1 MARGIETAEQARAF
15 LDPKFR
21 ELHEPET
28 LTNATGAA
36 ERLLEAARLRRPIAI
51 YGDYD
56 VDGVTGAAILWHA
69 LRLLD
74 ADVRTYV
81 PSRFEE
87 GYGVNAEALEKLA
100 AEGVAVVVTV
110 DCGVTAVAEARR
122 ARELGL
128 ELIITDHHQPKAELP
143 DALLVHPSVPRP
155 SANPDLSGA
164 GVALKVAWALARLA
178 CGQPRVDERFREF
191 LLDATALAALGLVA
205 DLVPLTGENRILAT
219 YGLRQLPHVQNP
231 GLRALLEVSGLA
243 GARRYDEY
251 HVGFVLGPRL
261 NAIGRMGHAI
271 EAVELLTTA
280 DQARARELATRFDQL
295 NRQRQDVEKRIYHD
309 AVEQVIQRGMHRA
322 GCHGIVL
329 ASRDWHLG
337 VVGIVASRLVERFGR
352 PTILIAL
359 DEHGCGQGS
368 GRSVPHFPL
377 HEVLAE
383 CAAAL
388 ESFGGHAMAAGV
400 RLREAQVPQFTEL
413 FQRQAAR
420 RLTPADL
427 QPRLTLDAQIELGRL
442 TTGLVEDI
450 RRLAPFSI
458 GNPRPRLATAPVE
471 LVEPPRTVG
480 RSGSHL
486 AFVVRDGQAV
496 RRAIAFGR
504 GSLAGWLAEQRRVRL
519 AFEPMINE
527 WNGRRRVELR
537 VLDLQAAE

>member
-1 MARGIETAEQARAF
+1 MDGI
-15 LDPKFR
+15 
-21 ELHEPET
+21 
-28 LTNATGAA
+28 TG
-36 ERLLEAARLRRPIAI
+36 
-51 YGDYD
+51 
-56 VDGVTGAAILWHA
+56 VAILWHA
-69 LRLLD
+69 LRLLE

-87 GYGVNAEALEKLA
+87 GYGLNREALEKLA
-100 AEGVAVVVTV
+100 ADGAAVVITV
-110 DCGVTAVAEARR
+110 DCGVTAVREARR
-122 ARELGL
+122 ARELGV
-128 ELIITDHHQPKAELP
+128 ELIITDHHQPRDELP
-143 DALLVHPSVPRP
+143 DALLVHPSVPQV
-155 SANPDLSGA
+155 SANPDLSGS

-178 CGQPRVDERFREF
+178 CGQPRVDERFRDF
-191 LLDATALAALGLVA
+191 LMDATALAALGLVA

-219 YGLRQLPHVQNP
+219 YGLRQLPHVANP
-231 GLRALLEVSGLA
+231 GLRALIEVSGLA
-243 GARRYDEY
+243 GERRYDDY

-280 DQARARELATRFDQL
+280 DAARARELAARLERL
-295 NRQRQDVEKRIYHD
+295 NRERQNVEKRIS
-309 AVEQVIQRGMHRA
+309 AEAARQVVERGMHRA

-329 ASRDWHLG
+329 ASRQWHLG

-359 DEHGCGQGS
+359 DEHGAGQGS

-383 CAAAL
+383 CSEAL

-400 RLREAQVPQFTEL
+400 RLHESQVPRFTEL
-413 FQRQAAR
+413 FQQQAAR

-427 QPRLTLDAQIELGRL
+427 KPRLRLDAEIELARL
-442 TTGLVEDI
+442 TTELVEGI

-458 GNPRPRLATAPVE
+458 GNPRPKLATAPVE
-471 LVEPPRTVG
+471 LVEPPRAVG
-480 RSGSHL
+480 RNGSHL
-486 AFVVRDGQAV
+486 AFVVRDGRTV

-527 WNGRRRVELR
+527 FNGRRRVELR
-537 VLDLQAAE
+537 VLDFKAAE